1 MQVTAYLSRLRM
13 SPQKVRLVAN
23 LVQGLGV
30 AEADAQLRHFS
41 KAAALPVRKLIAS
54 AVANAVHNFALDR
67 SNLIVRQVRVD
78 QGPTLK
84 RFNSRAFGRAT
95 TIRKR
100 TSHVTVLLDERI
112 PTQRVES
119 RESGVEGKRAA
130 ALAPTV
136 VADRATATRAM
147 ADDGAGTKKS
157 AAKPWQQEDGKGGN
171 RHRRGFFNRMF
182 NRRSGER

>member
-30 AEADAQLRHFS
+30 VEADAQLQHFAR
-41 KAAALPVRKLIAS
+41 AAALPVRKLIAS
-54 AVANAVHNFALDR
+54 AVANAVHNFSLDR

-100 TSHVTVLLDERI
+100 TSHVTVLLDERV
-112 PTQRVES
+112 PTVEIRGRKS
-119 RESGVEGKRAA
+119 EVGTAP
-130 ALAPTV
+130 LAPTV

-147 ADDGAGTKKS
+147 ADDDAGATKG
-157 AAKPWQQEDGKGGN
+157 AAKPWQQEGGKGGK
-171 RHRRGFFNRMF
+171 RQRRGFFNRMF